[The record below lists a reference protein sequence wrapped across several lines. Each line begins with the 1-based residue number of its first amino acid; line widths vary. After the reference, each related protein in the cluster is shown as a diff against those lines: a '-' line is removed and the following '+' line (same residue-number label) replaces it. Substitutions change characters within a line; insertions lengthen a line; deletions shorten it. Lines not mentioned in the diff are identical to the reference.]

1 MKVRM
6 FTCLLVVLLGAA
18 CLFAQNES
26 GTLTGVVTDNT
37 GAVVAGAAVTVVNSK
52 TGVRRDVK
60 SNGEG
65 TYTVPFL
72 SPGQYDATVQEEG
85 FRAESRIGIPIDVQQ
100 TVRAD
105 FVLSVGTFKQTVEVK
120 AAAVQLDAE
129 NATVGQ
135 DVNARQVVDLPLDGR
150 NFVDLLYL
158 GAAVQTTGGDASVF
172 TNGYGVS
179 LQGARTTSNQFMVEG
194 EPINDTYGQYPAFS
208 PSIDAIQEFKEET
221 QTYSAEFGGS
231 ANQVNMSLKSGNNA
245 LHGTAFEFV
254 RNNAVDARGFF
265 DTTSPP
271 PLRQNQFGYS
281 LGGPVYIPKVYDGR
295 NRSFFFANYEG
306 WRIIANGT
314 GFATV
319 PTLSELSGNF
329 TAPVTDPITNEPFS
343 NNQIP
348 QSRFSRLAQATIP
361 TIPAPNTRVPQGNY
375 IYVAPNTTSYDQQN
389 YKFDQN
395 IGTHDAMFF
404 RFSIADYTSASGGIT
419 PVLDTSSD
427 LPTSNYQASETHTFS
442 PNIVNEF
449 RVGWI
454 HTESNS
460 LGHPT
465 TVSAIQSFG
474 LSGVYDPTK
483 VASSFLLFPV
493 MEDTSTGIFLGGGA
507 NAVPN
512 LYHQPAWDL
521 SDALAIV
528 KGKHSIKVGYQMR
541 RMNHYFNDT
550 YQVYGIYDFIG
561 LFTGNAVGDFLL
573 GNAYTAQASLPT
585 AYANNPAAPGS
596 PYTIYYD
603 TLAPYVND
611 SWKVSRTLTL
621 DLGLRYDYSSL
632 PYEQHNHWAWRN
644 VNAPGGGVCVADDSL
659 ITAGVGG
666 TLYQYCHSR
675 TAGPSQKK
683 VFAPRLGMAWQPFGN
698 PKTVIRGGYGVFF
711 DSDPAHEDYATGKIY
726 PYTFIYTRDWT
737 AGLPLIYTDDL
748 FPSVS
753 GLQPITT
760 ANFGA
765 FEDQSPHKEDPYVQD
780 WSLSIQRQL
789 NSNTVAEIYY
799 VGAKGT
805 HLDHRVNP
813 NQAWAPNPNDLTPVA
828 SRIPFPNLSLLIE
841 NDWNFN
847 SDYNSLNLKL
857 VHRAHDLN
865 LTAVYTWSATLDD
878 GTDASGLSGDNSAWA
893 SPMDSHDYALDYSR
907 SSLDA
912 KQRLVASFVYDL
924 PFGRGKKFLAG
935 VSRGADLALGG
946 WQVNGIVLFQGG
958 LPFTL
963 SATDAGGY
971 LDTYAQRPNL
981 VGNPYP
987 SGFNKSVTSWFN
999 TAAFAQPAPGVYGTA
1014 GRDILRC
1021 PGTNN
1026 WNLSIFK
1033 NFPIKERVSWQ
1044 LRFEGFNTFNH
1055 AQFGQPDSGVNDPTF
1070 GVIGG
1075 LAQNARIIQFGTKI
1089 IW

>member
-1 MKVRM
+1 M
-6 FTCLLVVLLGAA
+6 FTWLVVVLWAA
-18 CLFAQNES
+18 GCLFAQNET
-26 GTLTGVVTDNT
+26 GTITGLVIDTT
-37 GAVVAGAAVTVVNSK
+37 GGAVGGAAVTVLNPRTGFERVFK
-52 TGVRRDVK
+52 TNAD
-60 SNGEG
+60 G
-65 TYTVPFL
+65 TYSVPFL
-72 SPGQYDATVQEEG
+72 PPGQYDVTVEKEG
-85 FRAESRIGIPIDVQQ
+85 FRTESRIAIPIEVQH

-105 FVLSVGTFKQTVEVK
+105 FVLSVGGVKQTVEVK
-120 AAAVQLDAE
+120 ANAIQLEAE
-129 NATVGQ
+129 NPTVGE
-135 DVNARQVVDLPLDGR
+135 DVNSRQVVDLPLNGR
-150 NFVDLLYL
+150 NFIDLVYL
-158 GAAVQTTGGDASVF
+158 GAAIGTTGDGGSVM
-172 TNGYGVS
+172 TNGLLIS
-179 LQGARTTSNQFMVEG
+179 IQGARTTSNQFMVEG
-194 EPINDTYGQYPAFS
+194 EPINDTYSQTPAYS
-208 PSIDAIQEFKEET
+208 PSVDAIQEFKEQT

-231 ANQVNMSLKSGNNA
+231 ANQVNMSFKSGTNG
-245 LHGTAFEFV
+245 LHGSAFEFL
-254 RNNAVDARGFF
+254 RNNDVDARGFF
-265 DTTSPP
+265 DTKAPP

-281 LGGPVYIPKVYDGR
+281 LGGPIYIPKVYDGR

-306 WRIIANGT
+306 WRIRASST
-314 GFATV
+314 GFVTV
-319 PTLSELSGNF
+319 PTTQELAGTF
-329 TAPVTDPITNEPFS
+329 TTPVIDPLTNLPFS
-343 NNQIP
+343 GNQIP
-348 QSRFSRLAQATIP
+348 KSRFSNLALATIP
-361 TIPAPNTRVPQGNY
+361 TIPSPNINVPQGNY
-375 IYVAPNTTSYDQQN
+375 IYVAGSTTNYDQQN

-395 IGTHDAMFF
+395 IGNHDSMFF
-404 RFSIADYTSASGGIT
+404 RFSKADYTTTADGVTPILNTSA
-419 PVLDTSSD
+419 D
-427 LPTSNYQASETHTFS
+427 LPTTNYQASETHTFS
-442 PNIVNEF
+442 PNIVNEL
-449 RVGWI
+449 RIGWI
-454 HTESNS
+454 HTQSNT

-465 TVSAIQSFG
+465 TVSAIQGLG

-483 VASSFLLFPV
+483 VASNFLLFPV

-521 SDALAIV
+521 SEALAIV

-541 RMNHYFNDT
+541 RMSHYFDDT
-550 YQVYGIYDFIG
+550 YQLYGIYDFIG

-585 AYANNPAAPGS
+585 AYASNPAAPGS
-596 PYTIYYD
+596 PYTIYYN

-621 DLGLRYDYSSL
+621 DLGLRYDYSGL

-659 ITAGVGG
+659 ITSGVGG

-675 TAGPSQKK
+675 TAGTPQKK
-683 VFAPRLGMAWQPFGN
+683 VFAPRIGMAWQPFGN
-698 PKTVIRGGYGVFF
+698 KKTVLRGGYGVFF

-726 PYTFIYTRDWT
+726 PYTFIYTLDWT
-737 AGLPLIYTDDL
+737 AGMPLIYTDDL

-765 FEDQSPHKEDPYVQD
+765 FEDQSPQKKDPYVQD

-789 NSNTVAEIYY
+789 GPRTVAEIFY
-799 VGAKGT
+799 VGSKGT
-805 HLDHRVNP
+805 HLDGRTNP
-813 NQAWAPNPNDLTPVA
+813 NQAWAPNPNNLTPVA
-828 SRIPFPNLSLLIE
+828 SRIPYPNLGLLIE

-847 SDYNSLNLKL
+847 SNYNSLNLKL
-857 VHRAHDLN
+857 EHRAGDLN
-865 LTAVYTWSATLDD
+865 LLAVYTWSAALDD
-878 GTDASGLSGDNSAWA
+878 KSGASSVGGENAAWA
-893 SPMDSHDYALDYSR
+893 APMDSHDYALDYGR
-907 SSLDA
+907 SGYDA
-912 KQRLVASFVYDL
+912 KQRLVTSFIYDL
-924 PFGRGKKFLAG
+924 PFGRGKKFLPTLSKA
-935 VSRGADLALGG
+935 ADFALGG

-971 LDTYAQRPNL
+971 LDTYGQRPNL

-987 SGFNKSVTSWFN
+987 SGFSKSVSGWFN
-999 TAAFAQPAPGVYGTA
+999 TKAFAQPAPGLFGTA

-1033 NFPIKERVSWQ
+1033 NFPITERVRWQ

-1055 AQFGQPDSGVNDPTF
+1055 PQFGQPDSGVNDPTF
-1070 GVIGG
+1070 GVISG
-1075 LAQNARIIQFGTKI
+1075 LAQSARIIQFGTKI